1 MTEPEAAGGEMY
13 AKGEQGM
20 KAEDSVKWAASELGK
35 IYS

>member
-1 MTEPEAAGGEMY
+1 MY
-13 AKGEQGM
+13 ANGVLGT